1 MLEILKKQIENAES
15 DRIRIYLLREY
26 LQILILKGLYDL
38 KAFQNISFM
47 GGTALR
53 IIHGVQR
60 YSEDLDFALDHPAG
74 YDANKI
80 AAQLQRMLTKHSFE
94 TEIKIRQKVVDVI
107 EVKFPLILNSLGIS
121 QHPGEKLMI
130 KIEIDTNPPPGGETE
145 SHIIQAP
152 FLFMLR
158 AYNLASIFAGKLH
171 ASLFRKYVK
180 GRDYYDIFW
189 LLSRKI
195 QPNLVFFKNAVLQT
209 EEKEIEPELWKEL
222 LKRKLAS
229 LDLNKIRSDTR
240 IFLRN
245 PEEADLLNRENFLNL
260 LQNAN

>member
-1 MLEILKKQIENAES
+1 M
-15 DRIRIYLLREY
+15 
-26 LQILILKGLYDL
+26 
-38 KAFQNISFM
+38 
-47 GGTALR
+47 
-53 IIHGVQR
+53 
-60 YSEDLDFALDHPAG
+60 
-74 YDANKI
+74 
-80 AAQLQRMLTKHSFE
+80 
-94 TEIKIRQKVVDVI
+94 I

-229 LDLNKIRSDTR
+229 LDLSKIRRDTR